1 MFGGACER
9 LEYEVQQPPGPLIQR
24 CVSEHRASERRSQ
37 GCCRLPRPEF
47 KQGSSGLNGD
57 IGIWDQGQAW
67 PRAEEVLGER
77 GALVAT
83 GRAATAISPA
93 SDLAHPGEKEGMAD
107 TKTGRDEAK
116 EAASY

>member
-1 MFGGACER
+1 M
-9 LEYEVQQPPGPLIQR
+9 
-24 CVSEHRASERRSQ
+24 
-37 GCCRLPRPEF
+37 
-47 KQGSSGLNGD
+47 
-57 IGIWDQGQAW
+57 
-67 PRAEEVLGER
+67 
-77 GALVAT
+77 AT